1 MIGGHFLKGW
11 SRTQNHVTLSSA
23 EAELIALVKC
33 SAELMG
39 MRSAMKDGGVESSGV
54 VYADSSAALAIAKRK
69 GAGQLRHI
77 NISSLW
83 IQEKQD
89 LRQLEMRKVLGTE
102 NPADLMTKYLTRAVM
117 DTHLE
122 YLSQRR
128 ESGRARSGL
137 NIQGKNAPSKTDGS
151 STASGDGVGICLE
164 DNWMNSASSHQIWP
178 TLWLG
183 ETHFEATD
191 GSWQSVRHTAKRR
204 ALMTPKRV
212 AGLKL
217 PSGVE
222 WTGKRRTVIHPS
234 GCTNPGSHSDQT
246 SPELNACTATEY
258 ASDASDPDMPALT
271 PLVIPAAQSARAAL
285 DRLNANHKGRCRS
298 TRIKSEDQPTIFKDE
313 GQGHKRRTQQW
324 CESTLS
330 P

>member
-1 MIGGHFLKGW
+1 M
-11 SRTQNHVTLSSA
+11 
-23 EAELIALVKC
+23 
-33 SAELMG
+33 
-39 MRSAMKDGGVESSGV
+39 
-54 VYADSSAALAIAKRK
+54 VYADSSAALAIANRK
-69 GAGQLRHI
+69 GAGKLRHI

-89 LRQLEMRKVLGTE
+89 LHQLEMRKVLGTE

-137 NIQGKNAPSKTDGS
+137 NIQGKNTTGS
-151 STASGDGVGICLE
+151 ASPSTATGDRVSICLE
-164 DNWMNSASSHQIWP
+164 DDWMKAASSHQIWP
-178 TLWLG
+178 TLWMG

-191 GSWQSVRHTAKRR
+191 GSWKSVRHTAKRR

-222 WTGKRRTVIHPS
+222 WTGKRRTVIHPI
-234 GCTNPGSHSDQT
+234 GCTDPGGPSDQAT
-246 SPELNACTATEY
+246 PSLNACTDSDD
-258 ASDASDPDMPALT
+258 ASDASDPTMPALT
-271 PLVIPAAQSARAAL
+271 PLVVPTAQSARAAL
-285 DRLNANHKGRCRS
+285 ERLNANYRGRCRTTPKGKS
-298 TRIKSEDQPTIFKDE
+298 RTDTVTYPHARNTSEDQPTIFKDE

-324 CESTLS
+324 CESTLR